1 MAFAWKG
8 WDQTYNNNRDDIVAG
23 VCIHVLLT
31 VAGVIVGDSFLT
43 YGATLYPVTL
53 FLGSRCLPYYE
64 SYSTKVEIRNSLSR
78 DYLGSPM
85 VKTVFPLQKAQV
97 QFLVRELRSRMPHG
111 VAKKKKKEI
120 HFPASLAA
128 SEVVCSHLH
137 QSDADTGL

>member
-128 SEVVCSHLH
+128 SVVVCSHLH